1 MFNGVGLGV
10 AVAGAR
16 SILLNI
22 IIGTG
27 GFAGGGATA
36 VGLADDADS
45 VVGGGL
51 IIVYF
56 CVAGADGATAVG
68 FAAIEDGIAVGAAA
82 IEDGIALFS
91 SGTRFLGATRGAHV
105 AYWSIKVCSIKGGY
119 KCRRP

>member
-1 MFNGVGLGV
+1 LPTAVFNGVGLGV

-82 IEDGIALFS
+82 IEDGIAVSANTALSS
-91 SGTRFLGATRGAHV
+91 SGTRCLGATRGALV
-105 AYWSIKVCSIKGGY
+105 AY
-119 KCRRP
+119 